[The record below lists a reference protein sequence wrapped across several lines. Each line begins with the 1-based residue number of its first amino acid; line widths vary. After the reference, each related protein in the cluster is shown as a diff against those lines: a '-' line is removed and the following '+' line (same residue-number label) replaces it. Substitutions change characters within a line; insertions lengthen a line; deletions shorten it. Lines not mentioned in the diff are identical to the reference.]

1 VSPVTPESLDRLVA
15 MLAGARPACGAVTVV
30 ALDGPSGSGKTTLA
44 GALAARTGAPV
55 LHMDD
60 IYPGWDGLA
69 VAVGLVTTEVLDPLA
84 RGEHAAYRRWKWDEE
99 RWGATVPVPTA
110 ATLIL
115 EGAGSSVLPAGHR
128 VAVSVWVDAARDVR
142 LARGIARDGESYRPH
157 WERWA
162 AQEDALF
169 AADGTRARAD
179 LVIETSAM

>member
-1 VSPVTPESLDRLVA
+1 VGRGALGRNGSGADRRYAHPRGCRVE
-15 MLAGARPACGAVTVV
+15 RPA
-30 ALDGPSGSGKTTLA
+30 
-44 GALAARTGAPV
+44 R
-55 LHMDD
+55 HQ
-60 IYPGWDGLA
+60 
-69 VAVGLVTTEVLDPLA
+69 
-84 RGEHAAYRRWKWDEE
+84 
-99 RWGATVPVPTA
+99 
-110 ATLIL
+110 
-115 EGAGSSVLPAGHR
+115 